1 MYRFMPSTQPV
12 SNPLQGLIGLGAVT
26 SYYRT
31 PSYSCAKDTAVLEY
45 ATWRCSTRSPSK
57 EVKYKGYLKNVKGTR
72 ENPYQVTIQDLYNNV
87 FDSCRVKL
95 LKPCSAPK
103 PSQPVVVTTPSEL
116 VVLPVP
122 THSVPKPPP
131 VVVDSPDDVT
141 QLPIPPPYA
150 APVKPAQ
157 EATPVQI
164 TSLPPR
170 DPLDA
175 QMLEELSRKSKAGV
189 VVKPPEVEEAVVVAE
204 EEEEDSDAAKYL
216 IGGILLLAVG
226 GGMAYYFTRKKRK

>member
-1 MYRFMPSTQPV
+1 MYRFMPSAQPV
-12 SNPLQGLIGLGAVT
+12 FNPLQGLIGLGAVT

-31 PSYSCAKDTAVLEY
+31 PSYSCAQDGVIEY
-45 ATWRCSTRSPSK
+45 ATWRCSTRSPTK
-57 EVKYKGYLKNVKGTR
+57 EVNYKKGYLKTVKGTR
-72 ENPYQVTIQDLYNNV
+72 ENPYQVTVKDLYNNV

-103 PSQPVVVTTPSEL
+103 PAQPVVVTTPSEL
-116 VVLPVP
+116 VTLPVP

-141 QLPIPPPYA
+141 QLPIPPPYS

-170 DPLDA
+170 DPLDT

-189 VVKPPEVEEAVVVAE
+189 VVKPPEVEEVVVA